1 MSEKAGQGRI
11 VLGTRGSALALVQ
24 AGMVEEALRGAWP
37 GLEIERRIIKT
48 TGDQRT
54 DVPLSEVAQVAQ
66 VDKGIFIKE
75 LELALEAGEID
86 VAVHSLKDVP
96 SVLEKDFAIA
106 AVLPRAAVRDVLVT
120 TEEGGLGGLR
130 KGATVATSSVRRRR
144 LLESLRPDLRVVDIR
159 GNVPTRIRKLH
170 ESGEIDGLLLA
181 QAGLAR
187 LGLLGD
193 GLVESEG
200 KEAYAEELDEKSFV
214 PAGGQGAVALE
225 IRSGDDGALATCE
238 AVNDTESM
246 LTVRA
251 ERSFL
256 TLLGAGCDTPVG
268 VNGTMIRKDDEG
280 GGTGDLLLRAV
291 VFEDDEPEPL
301 VGEVSGAGED
311 SEGLAARLLAGLA
324 RGGEP
329 GRKNQ

>member
-1 MSEKAGQGRI
+1 MSEKAGQGTI

-24 AGMVEEALRGAWP
+24 ADMVEEALRRAWP

-75 LELALEAGEID
+75 LELEAGEID

-96 SVLEKDFAIA
+96 SVLEEGFAIA

-120 TEEGGLGGLR
+120 TEERGLRGLR
-130 KGATVATSSVRRRR
+130 KGAKVATSSVRRRR

-324 RGGEP
+324 R
-329 GRKNQ
+329 

>member
-1 MSEKAGQGRI
+1 MDCETVREKAGQGRI

-24 AGMVEEALRGAWP
+24 AGMVEEALRRAWP

-96 SVLEKDFAIA
+96 SVLEEDFAIA

-181 QAGLAR
+181 RAGLAR
-187 LGLLGD
+187 LGLLEA
-193 GLVESEG
+193 GLVE
-200 KEAYAEELDEKSFV
+200 
-214 PAGGQGAVALE
+214 
-225 IRSGDDGALATCE
+225 I
-238 AVNDTESM
+238 
-246 LTVRA
+246 
-251 ERSFL
+251 
-256 TLLGAGCDTPVG
+256 
-268 VNGTMIRKDDEG
+268 
-280 GGTGDLLLRAV
+280 
-291 VFEDDEPEPL
+291 
-301 VGEVSGAGED
+301 
-311 SEGLAARLLAGLA
+311 
-324 RGGEP
+324 
-329 GRKNQ
+329 

>member
-144 LLESLRPDLRVVDIR
+144 LLESLRPDLQVVDIR

-193 GLVESEG
+193 GLVASEG

-225 IRSGDDGALATCE
+225 IRAGDDGALSTCE

-256 TLLGAGCDTPVG
+256 ALLGAGCETPVG
-268 VNGTMIRKDDEG
+268 VIGKVMGKDDPG
-280 GGTGDLLLRAV
+280 AVAGDLLMRAV
-291 VFEDDEPEPL
+291 LFEDGESEPL
-301 VGEVSGAGED
+301 EGVVSGARED
-311 SEGLAARLLAGLA
+311 AGGLAARLLAELK

-329 GRKNQ
+329 EN